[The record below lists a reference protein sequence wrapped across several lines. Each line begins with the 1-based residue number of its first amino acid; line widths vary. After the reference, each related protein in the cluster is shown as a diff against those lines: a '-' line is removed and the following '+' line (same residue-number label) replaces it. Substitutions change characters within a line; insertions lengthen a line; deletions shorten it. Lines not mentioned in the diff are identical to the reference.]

1 MSLFLVTI
9 GGAIGSL
16 LRYLVGKILPTKI
29 PLLGQFPLSTLS
41 VNLLGSLIIGLI
53 GYFVV
58 QKNISEEF
66 RIFFV
71 VGILGGFTTFSSFG
85 LETFSMLEHRE
96 YFKMALYL
104 LTTNILG
111 VACVGLGWW
120 ISKTIQNL

>member
-1 MSLFLVTI
+1 MSLFLVAI

-16 LRYLVGKILPTKI
+16 LRYLMGKILPTKI
-29 PLLGQFPLSTLS
+29 PILGQFPLSTLS
-41 VNLLGSLIIGLI
+41 VNLLGSFIIGII
-53 GYFVV
+53 GYFVI

-85 LETFSMLEHRE
+85 LETFSMFEHRE
-96 YFKMALYL
+96 YLKMVLYL

-111 VACVGLGWW
+111 VVCVGLGWW
-120 ISKTIQNL
+120 ISKTMQSF